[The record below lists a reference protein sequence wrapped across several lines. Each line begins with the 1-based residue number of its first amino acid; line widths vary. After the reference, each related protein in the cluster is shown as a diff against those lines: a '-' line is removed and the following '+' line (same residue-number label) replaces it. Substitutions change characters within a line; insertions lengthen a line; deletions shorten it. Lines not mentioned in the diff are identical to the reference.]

1 LGLAY
6 SFRGSVCYHPGEKQ
20 GSTQADTVLE
30 EPRVLNLDPKT
41 AKKRLLFHKVWSL
54 SIGDFQAHLYSDKP
68 LPTRP

>member
-1 LGLAY
+1 M
-6 SFRGSVCYHPGEKQ
+6 
-20 GSTQADTVLE
+20 VLE